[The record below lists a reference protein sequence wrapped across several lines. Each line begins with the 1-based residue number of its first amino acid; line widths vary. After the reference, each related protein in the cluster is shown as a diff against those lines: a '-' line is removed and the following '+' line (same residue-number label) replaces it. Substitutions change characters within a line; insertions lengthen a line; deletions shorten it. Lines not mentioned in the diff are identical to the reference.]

1 MKKVLI
7 LLLVAF
13 AGFVKAQDFSGL
25 NNKADYGDPIA
36 QRDLALKYLYGRDTE
51 KNVDKAIEYYQK
63 AALCGST
70 HAMMSLCDIYS
81 DKGMYSDATSYCRK
95 LLDYGHAKS
104 AFNIGICF
112 SHGLGTVQD
121 EEKAKEYYALGASMG
136 DADCMNL
143 LASME
148 KTKSN
153 AIRYYKTAARLENP
167 IAQYNYGA
175 YLAMGIGTSPN
186 YVKALY
192 WITSAIEN
200 GYQIK
205 SDKFTVILNEFKKQ
219 ASNGNIDA
227 KYVVGCCLMK
237 IDAAKAQEY
246 INEALENATPNV
258 LAIHA
263 LFNKDSPKC
272 IEWLTKSAEAG
283 NAFAQNELGVRYLDG
298 NGVRKDNKTAF
309 ELFKKSAAQ
318 NYPDGMFNLAMR
330 YKNGEG
336 TVQNIPL
343 YVEYLQRLVTMQYAN
358 AIYFLGDYYYQK
370 QNYAEAVKLF
380 QKSVSV
386 GLLQAL
392 AYLGECYY
400 YGRGVKQNYITAA
413 ELFEDNLRTSH
424 PMGTSANCLSKIYR
438 FGYGKV
444 TKNVTY
450 ADELLKKAASFND
463 ANALK
468 AIEAVSRLKSFKQ

>member
-13 AGFVKAQDFSGL
+13 AGFAKAQDFSSL
-25 NNKADYGDPIA
+25 KNKADYGDPIA
-36 QRDLALKYLYGRDTE
+36 QRDLALMYLYGRDTE
-51 KNVDKAIEYYQK
+51 KNVDKAIEYYKK

-81 DKGMYSDATSYCRK
+81 DKKMYVEAISYSKK
-95 LLDYGHAKS
+95 LMDYGYAKS

-112 SHGLGTVQD
+112 SHGFGTVQD
-121 EEKAKEYYALGASMG
+121 KERAKEYYALGASMG

-153 AIRYYKTAARLENP
+153 EIHYYETAARLENP

-192 WITSAIEN
+192 WIGRAIVN
-200 GYQIK
+200 GYQIQAEK
-205 SDKFTVILNEFKKQ
+205 YSVIVKEIYNQ
-219 ASNGNIDA
+219 ASYGNIDA
-227 KYVVGCCLMK
+227 TYAMGWCLK
-237 IDAAKAQEY
+237 NIDAKKAQEY
-246 INEALENATPNV
+246 TNKALENATSDV

-263 LFNKDSPKC
+263 LFNHDDSNS
-272 IEWLTKSAEAG
+272 IEWLTKSAKMG
-283 NAFAQNELGVRYLDG
+283 NAFAQNELGVRSLGGD
-298 NGVRKDNKTAF
+298 GVRQDYNIAF

-336 TVQNIPL
+336 TAQNIPL
-343 YVEYLQRLVTMQYAN
+343 FVEYLQRLVTMQYAN

-463 ANALK
+463 ENALK